1 MSTVGAGAVRSGWLT
16 KKAEKLG
23 RSKKRYFSLV
33 PSQVSWCKH
42 MHFKLTTATL
52 LLISTFF
59 FPSLHVLC
67 FFFQHTRPLLQQ
79 FTQRDAADWSRLR
92 VAGVCLSSMCT
103 GREQQYTQTFI
114 NDVNTYFFV
123 STSKNRSHLYSIFPA
138 QGALYYYDKGNDD
151 SGVAPKV
158 SRQARARAC
167 TRKSTR

>member
-1 MSTVGAGAVRSGWLT
+1 MISFPTENDWSRMSTVGAGAVRSGWLT

-114 NDVNTYFFV
+114 NESTHLLFRFHPRKTVHIYIPFFLRRV
-123 STSKNRSHLYSIFPA
+123 RCITTT
-138 QGALYYYDKGNDD
+138 
-151 SGVAPKV
+151 KV
-158 SRQARARAC
+158 TM
-167 TRKSTR
+167 TRGLHQR